1 MKTDISVVDW
11 RKSSRSDSV
20 GNQCVEV
27 GVVQEGRPG
36 RG

>member
-1 MKTDISVVDW
+1 MKTDAASADW

-27 GVVQEGRPG
+27 TLLDFAVNL
-36 RG
+36 